1 MTMEQ
6 VLDKQA
12 LDMLVFS
19 NLNKVPYGENIK
31 EYFMNEFRKS
41 PLDWDQF
48 FKEGSW
54 AELDES
60 ARAERESI
68 INEALINFDLK
79 RATLDL

>member
-1 MTMEQ
+1 MEQ

-12 LDMLVFS
+12 LDLLVFS

-41 PLDWDQF
+41 PSDWDQF
-48 FKEGSW
+48 FEGGSW
-54 AELDES
+54 TELNES
-60 ARAERESI
+60 ARAERESMI
-68 INEALINFDLK
+68 DKALVNFDLK